1 MTMTFELPA
10 SAPEDFA
17 RDGAVVVRGAFTP
30 GQVALVARGI
40 EQNLDDPSPLALVAS
55 DPDDPG
61 KFIEDFRNWERIGEY
76 GQFIRESAAAS
87 IAQQL
92 MASATVRLHHDHM
105 LTKSANTRQR
115 TPWHQDQ
122 PYYNINGFQNVSMW
136 MPVDPV
142 PLESTLEFVAGT
154 HRGPWL
160 MPRTFKDSEAKW
172 FPEGA
177 LAELPDVEADRE
189 SFPILGWE
197 LEPGDALFFHM
208 LTLHG
213 SAGSQSRRR
222 AFSVRFV
229 GDDARH
235 ALRRWKTSPPFTDL
249 NPPLADGAEFDHPLF
264 PLLIAGTDTHASS
277 A

>member
-40 EQNLDDPSPLALVAS
+40 EHNLDDPSPLALVAS

-61 KFIEDFRNWERIGEY
+61 MFIEDFRNWERIGEY

>member
-1 MTMTFELPA
+1 MIPTFELPA
-10 SAPEDFA
+10 DTPGDFA

-30 GQVALVARGI
+30 EQVALVARGI
-40 EQNLDDPSPLALVAS
+40 DRNLADPSPLALVAS

-61 KFIEDFRNWERIGEY
+61 KFVEDFRNWGRIDEY
-76 GQFIRESAAAS
+76 GQFIRKSGAAS

-92 MASATVRLHHDHM
+92 MASTTVRLHHDHM
-105 LTKSANTRQR
+105 LTKAAKTRQR

-122 PYYNINGFQNVSMW
+122 PYYNIDGFQNVSMW

-160 MPRTFKDSEAKW
+160 MPRTFKDNEAKW

-189 SFPILGWE
+189 AFPILGWE

-235 ALRRWKTSPPFTDL
+235 ALRRWKTSPPFADL
-249 NPPLADGAEFDHPLF
+249 EPPLADGVEFDHPLF
-264 PLLIAGTDTHASS
+264 PLLIGGPIDPGSS
-277 A
+277 T

>member
-1 MTMTFELPA
+1 MTTNFDLPA
-10 SAPEDFA
+10 HTPAEFA
-17 RDGAVVVRGAFTP
+17 RDGAVVVRAAFTP
-30 GQVALVARGI
+30 EQVALVARGI
-40 EQNLDDPSPLALVAS
+40 DRNLADPSALALVAS

-61 KFIEDFRNWERIGEY
+61 KFVEDFRNWDRIDEY
-76 GQFIRESAAAS
+76 RQFIQDSAAAS

-105 LTKSANTRQR
+105 LTKAANTRQR

-122 PYYNINGFQNVSMW
+122 PYYNIDGFQNVSMW

-142 PLESTLEFVAGT
+142 PRESTLEFVAGT

-160 MPRTFKDSEAKW
+160 MPRTFKDNEAKW

-177 LAELPDVEADRE
+177 LAELPEVEADRD

-235 ALRRWKTSPPFTDL
+235 ALRRWKTSPPFEDL
-249 NPPLADGAEFDHPLF
+249 EPPIADGAPFDHPLF
-264 PLLIAGTDTHASS
+264 PLLIGTVPDPGSNA
-277 A
+277 